1 MTFWLLLILG
11 LITYIILQ
19 RSVANITRTPV
30 WLLWLVMMTPAV
42 VLILW
47 AEMTPE
53 EGAVPAWGAIALMTS
68 CFILYLWLLY
78 RGRTTPEEQ
87 PRPTVTATELSSS
100 LNNLKEQLRPIAPGE
115 EPQLRDCFNWSVYAL
130 HQLEYRPQAVIC
142 RGQLRT
148 NPDRA
153 YRTIRDNIQQQ
164 FGDRFLVVL
173 QEGENQKPLFVLAPN
188 PKQQTQTAAADPT
201 EHPAIA
207 LGLFLITLFTSTTV
221 GVGLAGIESDR
232 WQADP
237 SLLLEGI
244 PYACALLGVLGIREL
259 GRYAIA
265 RRHDLDTSLP
275 YFIPF
280 PFFLGTLGAFLRIR
294 SPIPNRKVLFD
305 TSVVGPILTLIV
317 SFPLLLWG
325 LSQSQLVP
333 ASETSGIL
341 NFQELIPTFSLLL
354 SLSSGLLLPGSLD
367 PSQAIELQP
376 IAIVGYLG
384 LILSAFTLMPIGR
397 LDGGQMVHAMFGR
410 RTALAIG
417 QISRVLMLLLAILH
431 PELFVWA
438 LLLFLIPLRDSPAL
452 NDVSE
457 LDNKRD
463 VLGLVSLFLLAFIL
477 LPVPQ
482 MLTQALS

>member
-1 MTFWLLLILG
+1 MTLWLLLILG

-42 VLILW
+42 VLIIW
-47 AEMTPE
+47 AEMTPDD
-53 EGAVPAWGAIALMTS
+53 GAVPAWGAIALMTG

-78 RGRTTPEEQ
+78 QGRPSPSNDE
-87 PRPTVTATELSSS
+87 PPTATPPDVASPLST
-100 LNNLKEQLRPIAPGE
+100 LKQQLRPIAPAE
-115 EPQLRDCFNWSVYAL
+115 ENQLRNCFNWSVYAL

-153 YRTIRDNIQQQ
+153 YQTIRKNIEQQ

-173 QEGENQKPLFVLAPN
+173 QEGENRKPLFVIAPN
-188 PKQQTQTAAADPT
+188 PQKQTNARLEEPT

-207 LGLFLITLFTSTTV
+207 FGLFLITLFTSTTV
-221 GVGLAGIESDR
+221 GVELAGIESDR

-237 SLLLEGI
+237 SLLLQGL
-244 PYACALLGVLGIREL
+244 PYALSLLGVLGIREL

-265 RRHDLDTSLP
+265 RRHDLETSLP

-280 PFFLGTLGAFLRIR
+280 PFFLGTLGAFLRLR

-305 TSVVGPILTLIV
+305 SSIIGPLLTFLV

-325 LSQSQLVP
+325 LSHSQLVP
-333 ASETSGIL
+333 ATDTSGLL
-341 NFQELIPTFSLLL
+341 NFDELIPTFSLLL
-354 SLSSGLLLPGSLD
+354 SLCSGLLLPGSLE
-367 PSQAIELQP
+367 PSQAIALHP
-376 IAIVGYLG
+376 VAIAGYLG

-410 RTALAIG
+410 RMAVAIG
-417 QISRVLMLLLAILH
+417 QISRLLMLLLAVIH
-431 PELFVWA
+431 PELLLWA
-438 LLLFLIPLRDSPAL
+438 ILLFLIPLRDAPAL

-457 LDNKRD
+457 LDNRRD
-463 VLGLVSLFLLAFIL
+463 VLGLLSLFLLAFIL

-482 MLTQALS
+482 MLTQVL

>member
-42 VLILW
+42 VLIVW
-47 AEMTPE
+47 AELTPDD
-53 EGAVPAWGAIALMTS
+53 GAVPAWGAIALMTG
-68 CFILYLWLLY
+68 CFLLYLWLLY
-78 RGRTTPEEQ
+78 QGRPSADE
-87 PRPTVTATELSSS
+87 PPAVTAADVSSPLST
-100 LNNLKEQLRPIAPGE
+100 LKQLRPIAPAE
-115 EPQLRDCFNWSVYAL
+115 ENQLRDCFNWSVYAL

-153 YRTIRDNIQQQ
+153 YRTIRDNIEQQ

-173 QEGENQKPLFVLAPN
+173 QEGENRKPLFVIAPN
-188 PKQQTQTAAADPT
+188 PQTQNKTRPEDPT

-207 LGLFLITLFTSTTV
+207 FGLFLITLFTSTTV
-221 GVGLAGIESDR
+221 GVELAGIESDR

-237 SLLLEGI
+237 TLLLQGL
-244 PYACALLGVLGIREL
+244 PYALSLLGVLGIREL

-265 RRHDLDTSLP
+265 RRHHLETSLP

-280 PFFLGTLGAFLRIR
+280 PFFLGTLGAFLRLR

-305 TSVVGPILTLIV
+305 SSLIGPLLTFLV

-325 LSQSQLVP
+325 LSHSQLVP
-333 ASETSGIL
+333 ATETSGLL
-341 NFQELIPTFSLLL
+341 NFEELIPTFSLLL
-354 SLSSGLLLPGSLD
+354 SLCSGWLLPGSLE
-367 PSQAIELQP
+367 PAQAIALHP
-376 IAIVGYLG
+376 IAIAGYLG
-384 LILSAFTLMPIGR
+384 LILTAFTLMPIGR

-410 RTALAIG
+410 RMAVAIG
-417 QISRVLMLLLAILH
+417 QISRLLMLLLAVIH
-431 PELFVWA
+431 PELFLWA
-438 LLLFLIPLRDSPAL
+438 ILLFLIPLRDAPAL

-457 LDNKRD
+457 LDNRRD
-463 VLGLVSLFLLAFIL
+463 ALGLLSLFLLAFIL

-482 MLTQALS
+482 MLTRGL

>member
-42 VLILW
+42 VLIIW
-47 AEMTPE
+47 AEATPE
-53 EGAVPAWGAIALMTS
+53 DGGVPAWGAIALMTG

-87 PRPTVTATELSSS
+87 AKTRVTAPELSSS
-100 LNNLKEQLRPIAPGE
+100 LTPLKEQLRPIAPGE
-115 EPQLRDCFNWSVYAL
+115 ETQLRNCFNWSVYAL

-148 NPDRA
+148 TPDRA
-153 YRTIRDNIQQQ
+153 YRTIRDNIEQK

-188 PKQQTQTAAADPT
+188 PKQHTQSAESDPT
-201 EHPAIA
+201 EQPAIA

-221 GVGLAGIESDR
+221 GVELAGIESDR

-237 SLLLEGI
+237 RLLLQGL
-244 PYACALLGVLGIREL
+244 PYACSLLGVLGIREL

-265 RRHDLDTSLP
+265 RRHQLETSLP

-280 PFFLGTLGAFLRIR
+280 PMFLGTLGAFLRIR

-305 TSVVGPILTLIV
+305 TSIVGPLLTLLV

-333 ASETSGIL
+333 ASEASGIL

-354 SLSSGLLLPGSLD
+354 SLCSALLLPGSLD

-376 IAIVGYLG
+376 VAIVGYLG
-384 LILSAFTLMPIGR
+384 IILSAFTLMPIGR

-417 QISRVLMLLLAILH
+417 QISRILILLLALLH
-431 PELFVWA
+431 PELLLWA
-438 LLLFLIPLRDSPAL
+438 ILLFLIPLRDSPAL

-463 VLGLVSLFLLAFIL
+463 VLGLISLFLLALIL